1 MQGTTSDVSD
11 KGKKVIDEQ
20 RQKLA
25 EGKRE
30 PSTVV
35 PVNIVIPARQRVL
48 TDQQVRE
55 ILTTSDSIGITDC
68 GCRLAEGNC
77 DNPVDVCITVGM
89 SAEDIA
95 SDEDTRKI
103 SIGEALEVL
112 DRTAEEG
119 LVHITLW
126 DGSHTPYAICS
137 CCPCCCH
144 ELLAMSRF
152 GYSDQVIVSD
162 FIADHDKEA
171 CTGCGTCVTRC
182 HFGAF
187 TETEDGVLYQAEK
200 CFGCGLCALTCP
212 VDAIN
217 MTVRV

>member
-1 MQGTTSDVSD
+1 MDANPSEVSD
-11 KGKKVIDEQ
+11 ELKRVIEDE
-20 RQKLA
+20 RQKLE

-30 PSTVV
+30 PSMVI
-35 PVNIVIPARQRVL
+35 PVNIVIPARQRIL

-68 GCRLAEGNC
+68 GCRLSEGNC
-77 DNPVDVCITVGM
+77 DNPVDVCIVVGM
-89 SAEDIA
+89 SADDIA
-95 SDEDTRKI
+95 ESKDTRPV
-103 SIGEALEVL
+103 SIEEALQVL

-119 LVHITLW
+119 LVHMTLW

-162 FIADHDKEA
+162 FIASHDGEA
-171 CTGCGTCVTRC
+171 CQECGTCVTRC

-187 TETEDGVLYQAEK
+187 TQEGDGVLFSSKK

-212 VDAIN
+212 ADAIA
-217 MTVRV
+217 MVQRG